1 MISPVFRHRSKRLRA
16 GASLAELLVVIVIFL
31 IGILAMLQVFPPGLA
46 ILGTT
51 RTNTI
56 AANLARAELERLRGA
71 AEQTPEAILSVRYQ
85 WNAGRGDYDI
95 LVDLD
100 RRTDDLAPRAA
111 ELDMN
116 GDLYGIDGRRLGYW
130 PYFSGANVQRR
141 VIGEGRAIPSPRFVP
156 FGGATEY
163 GGVMALQFAPVVV
176 DPRFAS
182 VFIVYGNDLQRQW
195 VEDVNSGPVRRDY
208 VMQIDEEGQSIAL
221 PSGWAN
227 RRYRLSASAIVQLQ
241 SGDFRSIDVVT
252 LVDVPATGGQPT
264 YFVLDSA
271 ALTTLFGINSPDTFV
286 RLETDTVRAA
296 RVFEQIAPAAAFN
309 ANAGQRDDAA
319 YQYKLLDPNLGLLLF
334 NPQGFNYQERRA
346 RGRVPMRAR
355 VDYDVLDWRIIRDDF
370 RVPSRAPYQ
379 QKLILDGIKVLRN
392 VGADAKQNPG
402 LGLAFPDASG
412 NPEARDFALVDL
424 ETGGIYLPTSYRVDK
439 SNGVITFLDEDNDAS
454 NGLSSRLFFPGST
467 GPSLVHGNGGRS
479 VRALY
484 MGQGEMAVQAI
495 KPAASYGWT
504 GSVTLGY
511 GQVYVGGANGA
522 IGNDVDTRL
531 YFPLGDIGKKII
543 VGEAWYRDAGG
554 ILRSLQD
561 QEFLVQAP
569 APGQLQLGWIDIR
582 DKAAD
587 AQFFDWTNGYAVRR
601 VRGASVEV
609 RVLWNPETMNLV
621 GDNVGN
627 ITRLEN
633 WQKQMRGA
641 RAETFLVRSPQ

>member
-1 MISPVFRHRSKRLRA
+1 MTPPAFRQRSKRLRA

-56 AANLARAELERLRGA
+56 AANLARAELERLRGG

-85 WNAGRGDYDI
+85 WNTARSDYDI

-100 RRTDDLAPRAA
+100 RRSSDLAPRAT
-111 ELDMN
+111 ELDQN
-116 GDLYGIDGRRLGYW
+116 GDLYGADSRRLGYW

-141 VIGEGRAIPSPRFVP
+141 VVGEGRTIPSPRFVP
-156 FGGATEY
+156 FGGSTEY
-163 GGVMALQFAPVVV
+163 GGMMALQFAPVVV

-182 VFIVYGNDLQRQW
+182 VFIVYGNDLQRNW
-195 VEDVNSGPVRRDY
+195 VEDVSGGPVRRDY
-208 VMQIDEEGQSIAL
+208 VMQIDEEGQAIAL
-221 PSGWAN
+221 PGGWVN
-227 RRYRLSASAIVQLQ
+227 RRYRLSVSAIVQLQ
-241 SGDFRSIDVVT
+241 NGDFRSRDVVT
-252 LVDVPATGGQPT
+252 VIDVPASGGQPT
-264 YFVLDSA
+264 NYVLDASA
-271 ALTTLFGINSPDTFV
+271 LSALLGVASPDTFV

-296 RVFEQIAPAAAFN
+296 RVFDQLAPADAFN
-309 ANAGQRDDAA
+309 ANAGQRADAA

-334 NPQGFNYQERRA
+334 NPQGFNYTERRA

-370 RVPSRAPYQ
+370 RVPSRAPYH
-379 QKLILDGIKVLRN
+379 QKLILDAIKVLGN
-392 VGADAKQNPG
+392 IGADAKPNAG
-402 LGLAFPDASG
+402 LGLPFPGATG
-412 NPEARDFALVDL
+412 NPEARDYAMVDL
-424 ETGGIYLPTSYRVDK
+424 ETGGIFLPTSYRVDK
-439 SNGVITFLDEDNDAS
+439 SNGVVTFLDEDNDAS
-454 NGLSSRLFFPGST
+454 NGLSSRLFFPGAS
-467 GPSLVHGNGGRS
+467 GPSLVHGTGGRS
-479 VRALY
+479 VRGLY

-495 KPAASYGWT
+495 KPASAYTWT

-511 GQVYVGGANGA
+511 GQVYVGGSNNAIANDA
-522 IGNDVDTRL
+522 DTRL
-531 YFPLGDIGKKII
+531 YFPLADIGKKII
-543 VGEAWYRDAGG
+543 VGEAWYRDNGG
-554 ILRSLQD
+554 LMRSMQD

-569 APGQLQLGWIDIR
+569 SPGQLQLGWIDIR
-582 DKAAD
+582 DKAND
-587 AQFFDWTNGYAVRR
+587 AQYFDWTNGYAVRR

-621 GDNVGN
+621 GDSAGN
-627 ITRLEN
+627 IARLEN